1 MISEYSLVR
10 QQGDFC
16 IGHCMKRGWVRCH
29 VAHQSVLQ
37 VIYPK
42 KGSST
47 SKSQT
52 NLADVPDIGT
62 CLLILL
68 DTAGILRIVVCIFPK
83 TTNESYFQ
91 SKRYQIEGTPVY
103 GIVMTLQLHRCLH
116 SAFHF

>member
-68 DTAGILRIVVCIFPK
+68 DTAGILRIVVCIFLKPLTIPIFK
-83 TTNESYFQ
+83 AKDTKQRELQ
-91 SKRYQIEGTPVY
+91 SME
-103 GIVMTLQLHRCLH
+103 
-116 SAFHF
+116 